1 MWTPLWCVYGNCA
14 YNIIDLCVTSLSIA
28 SSGMLSIS
36 LPCVYC
42 ACLTTLTRV
51 GASHFSAVSGSTKRG
66 THVRQ
71 PMGRE
76 LLLVG
81 ATGQIYIYNDIIVTL
96 CACVYTNKPTWCRV
110 NVRKAV
116 CACGYVFASKKST
129 ARESKRVAMNIGRS
143 LESADETAARKSIVN
158 VP

>member
-1 MWTPLWCVYGNCA
+1 MSTVVCWFQRTLKQLEREQTDTQTHTQDPRACA
-14 YNIIDLCVTSLSIA
+14 
-28 SSGMLSIS
+28 
-36 LPCVYC
+36 P
-42 ACLTTLTRV
+42 RV
-51 GASHFSAVSGSTKRG
+51 
-66 THVRQ
+66 
-71 PMGRE
+71 
-76 LLLVG
+76 
-81 ATGQIYIYNDIIVTL
+81 NDIIVTL
-96 CACVYTNKPTWCRV
+96 CACVYTTWCRV